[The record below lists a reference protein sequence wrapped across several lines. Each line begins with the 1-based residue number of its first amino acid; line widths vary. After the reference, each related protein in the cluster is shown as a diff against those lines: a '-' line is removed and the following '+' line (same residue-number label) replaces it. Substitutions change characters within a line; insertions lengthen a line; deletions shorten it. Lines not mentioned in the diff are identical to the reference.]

1 MTESVRTSGRQQEN
15 YHPSEYTYMKRS
27 GYNVGVSATD
37 TDHYEKVTYERQNYY
52 PETYVE
58 IDSGF
63 KKFKNNQII
72 AL

>member
-1 MTESVRTSGRQQEN
+1 
-15 YHPSEYTYMKRS
+15 MKRS
-27 GYNVGVSATD
+27 GYNVGVAVAD
-37 TDHYEKVTYERQNYY
+37 TDHYEKVTYEHHKNYS